1 MQNLCCTIIQLKERK
16 AKMVEYARQSAYI
29 FFVTQISC
37 FNWLRDRQSDC
48 DRDDPK
54 YGFRRRRHVLNSVSF
69 HVVPTVPWR
78 RDGKFI
84 YYYYTL
90 IGERVS
96 NQADM
101 VNTLG
106 RVGSEG
112 RHARVG
118 LVARQPAMVRAARLF
133 LIPGPLAACGNLENT
148 GLSCRVE

>member
-1 MQNLCCTIIQLKERK
+1 M
-16 AKMVEYARQSAYI
+16 
-29 FFVTQISC
+29 
-37 FNWLRDRQSDC
+37 
-48 DRDDPK
+48 
-54 YGFRRRRHVLNSVSF
+54 LNSVSF

-78 RDGKFI
+78 RADRFI

-90 IGERVS
+90 IGERVI